1 MKTYMGLL
9 NKSWKAV
16 MISLIL
22 LDIAVV
28 GYYFFAGIEA
38 VTEGKNNIILS
49 YALMLL
55 MVVCVFLAGKG
66 TRRKLQKLKGEE
78 LPKKLERYRALLIK
92 RFLFYGL
99 VNFIAIIG
107 VVASGQISYMIF
119 CVISL
124 LLIVLSKPTE
134 LKLKVEL
141 ALGEEDMR
149 MFEKLRF
156 EK

>member
-1 MKTYMGLL
+1 ML
-9 NKSWKAV
+9 SV
-16 MISLIL
+16 
-22 LDIAVV
+22 
-28 GYYFFAGIEA
+28 
-38 VTEGKNNIILS
+38 IIL
-49 YALMLL
+49 A
-55 MVVCVFLAGKG
+55 AGKG

-92 RFLFYGL
+92 RFLFYGM

-107 VVASGQISYMIF
+107 VIASGQISYMIF
-119 CVISL
+119 SVISL